1 MYLNIYR
8 LHVFF
13 FQFGKNCT
21 TCLYFKY
28 AAFCTVFNSQSCFA
42 LVPGDGSIIEGSGTS
57 GGEGV
62 FCACQILESLSF
74 IAMMHLGG
82 PQI

>member
-1 MYLNIYR
+1 MLG
-8 LHVFF
+8 FF
-13 FQFGKNCT
+13 FQFRKNCT
-21 TCLYFKY
+21 TCLYFEY

-62 FCACQILESLSF
+62 FCACQPFFYRNDASWGAADLV
-74 IAMMHLGG
+74 HG
-82 PQI
+82 